1 MISSLRGSNNAA
13 NQSNNL
19 ACSLFQSSGAAL
31 GAWPPAKKE
40 TWEVAAA
47 LGVCFGWEPG
57 ATLGGLRAAVGAAGG
72 TPRAEF
78 LQLIY
83 ERNAR
88 SI

>member
-1 MISSLRGSNNAA
+1 MVVWYYWKAVV
-13 NQSNNL
+13 
-19 ACSLFQSSGAAL
+19 
-31 GAWPPAKKE
+31 E
-40 TWEVAAA
+40 TRAEIDIQGLPYRAMEVAAA

>member
-1 MISSLRGSNNAA
+1 M
-13 NQSNNL
+13 Q
-19 ACSLFQSSGAAL
+19 
-31 GAWPPAKKE
+31 
-40 TWEVAAA
+40 VAAA
-47 LGVCFGWEPG
+47 LLGVCFGWEPG

-88 SI
+88 SF

>member
-1 MISSLRGSNNAA
+1 ML
-13 NQSNNL
+13 QSNPTTL
-19 ACSLFQSSGAAL
+19 PVLFC
-31 GAWPPAKKE
+31 K
-40 TWEVAAA
+40 AAA
-47 LGVCFGWEPG
+47 HLQHGHQPKKKRGRCCSLGVCFGWEPG

-88 SI
+88 SF

>member
-1 MISSLRGSNNAA
+1 MWCGYYYLLES
-13 NQSNNL
+13 
-19 ACSLFQSSGAAL
+19 SSGNAH
-31 GAWPPAKKE
+31 E
-40 TWEVAAA
+40 IDIQEVYQPWSLQPW

-88 SI
+88 SF